1 MKKKNPYNKDY
12 YENGVELGIS
22 GYSDY
27 RWLPD
32 LTVPMCEK
40 IVEYLNIKKD
50 HTILDFGCAKGYSVK
65 ALTELGYNCLG
76 TAISEYAISRAP
88 EAVRDKLFLYD
99 PELFKKPSFF
109 DPFDFIIAKDVFE
122 HIQPKD
128 LEKILSVLSP
138 VCGTMFVVVP
148 LGENG
153 KYVASEYEGDVTH
166 VIREDINWWS
176 DFFKQNNF
184 EVESYSYR
192 VLGVKDNWSHYPKGN
207 GFFILKA
214 PK

>member
-1 MKKKNPYNKDY
+1 MKTKNLYNKDY

-32 LTVPMCEK
+32 LTIPMCEN

-50 HTILDFGCAKGYSVK
+50 HTILDFGCAKGYAVK
-65 ALTELGYNCLG
+65 ALTDLGYNCYG
-76 TAISEYAISRAP
+76 TDISEYALSQAP
-88 EAVRDKLFLYD
+88 DSIRDKLFLFEKEWPD
-99 PELFKKPSFF
+99 LPQPLH
-109 DPFDFIIAKDVFE
+109 FDFVTAKDVFE
-122 HIQPKD
+122 HINPKD
-128 LEKILSVLSP
+128 LEKILSVLSL
-138 VCGTMFVVVP
+138 VCDVMFVVVP

-153 KYVASEYEGDVTH
+153 KYVVPEYEGDVTH

-176 DFFKQNNF
+176 DFFTANNLK
-184 EVESYSYR
+184 VESSSYR

-207 GFFILKA
+207 GFFVLKA
-214 PK
+214 PR